1 MLESAEKSMEKKK
14 VYIETLGCKTNQY
27 ESEALAALFNDAGY
41 EYIDEPEKAD
51 VCIANT
57 CTVTHVSDRK
67 SRQVIRRLA
76 GSKKADAVLV
86 VCGCYAQVAME
97 DVAALGEADII
108 VGTNQRSH
116 IVQAVEDFLANHQRK
131 TYVSTKKEMSDF
143 EDLGSK
149 RLIKMTRAYLK
160 VQEGCEQF
168 CSYCIIPYARGPL
181 RSRKMEDIL
190 AEVRNLEKENFQELI
205 LTGTHLGAYGVDD
218 NGENYDLAD
227 VCQAILANCQI
238 PRIRLGSI
246 EPMEVSDKLIQL
258 MKDNPRMCRHL
269 HLPLQS
275 GSDEVL
281 KLMNRPYKTAQYK
294 DKLTEIRANIPDI
307 AITTDVMV
315 GFPGESD
322 DDFRQCLMFVDEMAF
337 AGMHIFKYSPRENT
351 PAASFGGQIDA
362 QIKDK
367 RSKSMLVVAEK
378 NELKF
383 MERFVGSE
391 MDVLLE
397 EQDKKGY
404 WEGHTD
410 NYLKVLCRLENAGK
424 GEMHK
429 IKITELLKHNLYG
442 EEVSI

>member
-1 MLESAEKSMEKKK
+1 MLENAEKSMEKKK
-14 VYIETLGCKTNQY
+14 KIYIETLGCKTNQY
-27 ESEALAALFNDAGY
+27 ESEALAALFEEAGY
-41 EYIDEPEKAD
+41 EYTDEAEKAD
-51 VCIANT
+51 VCVVNT

-67 SRQVIRRLA
+67 SRQVIRRIGGA
-76 GSKKADAVLV
+76 KKADAVLV

-108 VGTNQRSH
+108 LGTNQRSH
-116 IVQAVEDFLANHQRK
+116 IVQAVEDFQNNHQRK

-143 EDLGSK
+143 EELGSK
-149 RLIKMTRAYLK
+149 RIIKMTRAYLK

-205 LTGTHLGAYGVDD
+205 LTGTHLGAYGWDN
-218 NGENYDLAD
+218 NGEEYDLAD
-227 VCQAILANCQI
+227 VCAAILANCRI

-246 EPMEVSDKLIQL
+246 EPMEVSDRLLKL
-258 MKDNPRMCRHL
+258 MKENPRMCRHL
-269 HLPLQS
+269 HMPLQS

-281 KLMNRPYKTAQYK
+281 KLMNRPYKTEQYA
-294 DKLTEIRANIPDI
+294 EIVKKIRENVPDI
-307 AITTDVMV
+307 ALTTDIMV

-337 AGMHIFKYSPRENT
+337 ADMHIFKYSPRENT
-351 PAASFGGQIDA
+351 PAASFSGQIEA
-362 QIKDK
+362 SVKDK
-367 RSKSMLVVAEK
+367 RSKAMAAVAEK
-378 NELKF
+378 NMLKF
-383 MERFVGSE
+383 MERFVGTE
-391 MDVLLE
+391 MSVLLE

-410 NYLKVLCRLENAGK
+410 NYLKILCQIDNAHK
-424 GEMHK
+424 GEMRK
-429 IKITELLKHNLYG
+429 IKVTQLNKHSLYG
-442 EEVSI
+442 EEV